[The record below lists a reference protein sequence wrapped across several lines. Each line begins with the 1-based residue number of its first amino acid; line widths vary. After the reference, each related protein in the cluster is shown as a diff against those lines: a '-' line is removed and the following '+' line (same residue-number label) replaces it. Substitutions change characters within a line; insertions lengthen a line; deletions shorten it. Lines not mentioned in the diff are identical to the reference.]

1 MDWVTIALS
10 KGRIGNE
17 AIKLLED
24 IGLCEDVDLNSRK
37 LIFND
42 YKNNIRYICV
52 KPSDVV
58 TYVENCVADLGIVG
72 KDTIM
77 ECEGDIYEILDL
89 GLGKCKISV
98 AGIEGNHTWEKYE
111 VLKVATKY
119 KSIASKY
126 FNKKQ
131 QKIEVI
137 KLNGSIEL
145 APLVG
150 LSNVIVDI
158 VESGSTLRANGLE
171 VIEDICNVS
180 SKLICNR
187 ASYRFKSGKI
197 ENIVSL
203 LKKSLEERDV
213 KSITVQG

>member
-1 MDWVTIALS
+1 MEYVTIALS

-17 AIKLLED
+17 AIKLLKD
-24 IGLCEDVDLNSRK
+24 IGLSEDVDLDSRK

-42 YKNNIRYICV
+42 HKNNIRYICV

-98 AGIEGNHTWEKYE
+98 AGIEGNRTWEKNE
-111 VLKVATKY
+111 ILKVATKY
-119 KSIASKY
+119 ETITRKY

-131 QKIEVI
+131 QKIEII

-158 VESGSTLRANGLE
+158 VESGSTLKANGLE
-171 VIEDICNVS
+171 VIEDICSIS

-187 ASYRFKSGKI
+187 VSYRFKNKKI
-197 ENIVSL
+197 ENIVTL
-203 LKKSLEERDV
+203 LKKSLEGKDV
-213 KSITVQG
+213 KSSTV